1 MQWGRHSRFA
11 RKDCI
16 AADSSR
22 FGHTDGMSFRC
33 VVSLLF
39 LVVAGAAVAAQA
51 NPQTDAA
58 IDEAELV
65 RRTQQIYDAIPPGD
79 HAPARSYY
87 AEDAMVYDE
96 KGRAMN
102 KKAVLDDLQPMPAG
116 YSGVIKVV
124 HPHTTFAPGVAV
136 LAYDCD
142 ETETIF
148 GQELRARYHSVDTWL
163 YREGKWQIA
172 ASQTMRYYE
181 DPAVG
186 ATDAAHLDD
195 FTGVYELA
203 PGTRRIVAREGNDI
217 YVQRGTGAKV
227 KLVPESGDL
236 FFRAGVEGRMLFHR
250 NAAGKVN
257 ALYDRRNNEDVV
269 WRKLP

>member
-1 MQWGRHSRFA
+1 MNFHR
-11 RKDCI
+11 
-16 AADSSR
+16 
-22 FGHTDGMSFRC
+22 
-33 VVSLLF
+33 VVSCCILA
-39 LVVAGAAVAAQA
+39 AGVLAAPGFPQA
-51 NPQTDAA
+51 PVA
-58 IDEAELV
+58 IDQAELV
-65 RRTQQIYDAIPPGD
+65 RRTQQIYDSIPPGD
-79 HAPARSYY
+79 QKAAMAYY

-102 KKAVLDDLQPMPAG
+102 KTALLDDLQPMPVG
-116 YSGVIKVV
+116 YSGSIKVV

-148 GQELRARYHSVDTWL
+148 GQELHARYHSVDTWL

-172 ASQTMRYYE
+172 DSQTMRYYE

-186 ATDAAHLDD
+186 STDAAHLDD

-203 PGTRRIVAREGNDI
+203 PGNRRTVTREGNEI
-217 YVQRGTGAKV
+217 YVERGTGVKV
-227 KLVPESGDL
+227 KLLPETGDL
-236 FFRAGVEGRMLFHR
+236 FFRAGVEGRILFHR
-250 NAAGKVN
+250 NASGKVD

>member
-1 MQWGRHSRFA
+1 MNCRRA
-11 RKDCI
+11 L
-16 AADSSR
+16 
-22 FGHTDGMSFRC
+22 FRLC
-33 VVSLLF
+33 LALL
-39 LVVAGAAVAAQA
+39 AGAVAAPAIPQA
-51 NPQTDAA
+51 SPA
-58 IDEAELV
+58 IDQAELV
-65 RRTQQIYDAIPPGD
+65 RRTQQLYDAIPPGD
-79 HAPARSYY
+79 QAPWRSYY
-87 AEDAMVYDE
+87 AEDTMVYDE
-96 KGRAMN
+96 KGRTMS
-102 KKAVLDDLQPMPAG
+102 KKTLLDDLQPMPAG

-124 HPHTTFAPGVAV
+124 HPHATFAPGVAV

-148 GQELRARYHSVDTWL
+148 GQELHARYHAVDTWL

-186 ATDAAHLDD
+186 TTDPAHLDD

-203 PGTRRIVAREGNDI
+203 PHNRRTVTRVGNDI
-217 YVQRGTGAKV
+217 FLQRGTGAKA
-227 KLVPESGDL
+227 KLLPESGDL
-236 FFRAGVEGRMLFHR
+236 FFRVGVEGRILFHR
-250 NAAGKVN
+250 NISGKVD